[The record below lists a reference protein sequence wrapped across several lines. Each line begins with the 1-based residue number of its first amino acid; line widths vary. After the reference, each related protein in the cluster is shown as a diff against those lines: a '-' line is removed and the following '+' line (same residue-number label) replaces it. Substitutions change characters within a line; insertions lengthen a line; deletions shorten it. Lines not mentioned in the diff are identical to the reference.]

1 MSAGKGRWPGRR
13 QRGAGYLVVLFALAA
28 MGLTLAGAG
37 QVWATAAQRERE
49 AQLLF
54 VGHQFRLALASYR
67 DATPVGQPDAPLSL
81 QELVEDRRFPVPRR
95 HLRRLWRDP
104 FTNRADWAL
113 VKVGERIH
121 GVHSRVD
128 REPLRTAFEPR
139 DAALVGKNSYAQW
152 VFEAQAAPP
161 GAPITGGAPP

>member
-1 MSAGKGRWPGRR
+1 MSAGKALGRARR

-67 DATPVGQPDAPLSL
+67 DATPVGQPDAPLTL

-113 VKVGERIH
+113 VKVGDRIH

-128 REPLRTAFEPR
+128 REPVRTAFDAR

-152 VFEAQAAPP
+152 VFEALAVSAPSTAAP
-161 GAPITGGAPP
+161 